1 MEIAETGH
9 EYAHGAAKQVAIEF
23 RHEIL
28 AQRGILMITSHGS
41 WYHPLNFISGRNQ
54 FLTNGEG
61 NRNQFTAIFR
71 QG

>member
-1 MEIAETGH
+1 MEIAETGMNMLT
-9 EYAHGAAKQVAIEF
+9 EPQKQVVIEF
-23 RHEIL
+23 IHETL

-41 WYHPLNFISGRNQ
+41 WYHHLKFLSGRNQ

-61 NRNQFTAIFR
+61 NRNQFTKMFR